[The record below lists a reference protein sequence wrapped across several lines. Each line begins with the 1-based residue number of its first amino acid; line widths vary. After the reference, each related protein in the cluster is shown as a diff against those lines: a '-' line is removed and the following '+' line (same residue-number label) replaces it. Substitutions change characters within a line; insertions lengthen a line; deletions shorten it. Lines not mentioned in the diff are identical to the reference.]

1 MSRIYSRQISSPDG
15 SNFLPSPKPFL
26 DSRYVLNFPASVKL
40 RGNCASKGTSQFFF
54 ILGTAL
60 ISFGNERVT
69 SLAEQKSADTA
80 AQRKREGRLVLFILV
95 FLFPILAVIIVGSY
109 GFVVWI
115 LQMIFGPPGPPM
127 S

>member
-1 MSRIYSRQISSPDG
+1 M
-15 SNFLPSPKPFL
+15 
-26 DSRYVLNFPASVKL
+26 
-40 RGNCASKGTSQFFF
+40 
-54 ILGTAL
+54 
-60 ISFGNERVT
+60 
-69 SLAEQKSADTA
+69 AEQKSADTA